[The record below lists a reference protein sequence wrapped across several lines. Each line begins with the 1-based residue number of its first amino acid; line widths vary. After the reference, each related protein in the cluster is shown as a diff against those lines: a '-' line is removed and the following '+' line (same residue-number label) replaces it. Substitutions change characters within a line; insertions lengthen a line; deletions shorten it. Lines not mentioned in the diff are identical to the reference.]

1 MNQDLFEQL
10 NDFGGKPENKS
21 PIINAVKNF
30 LSKEIKKGQSS
41 SRTKIGSV
49 KGEKTPGTY
58 ALLDKEGSSS
68 SKLKTFDTLN
78 WLKKRYSSQMPNE
91 YSFNET
97 ERQRYFAIQEI
108 FKKFDTDGTGT
119 LDVREL

>member
-30 LSKEIKKGQSS
+30 LSKEVKKGQSS
-41 SRTKIGSV
+41 SPTKTGSV
-49 KGEKTPGTY
+49 KGEKTSGSY